1 VPAVKAI
8 FEPNEAGE
16 VLRAAIST
24 TMANDQDNVRL
35 IVAKYGP
42 AMGKSAYAE
51 AFKVVTDSTIPE
63 PTVLQAAIASVTGGS
78 PYNSLMKRLRTRL
91 TQIPTPGLGPTGEPA
106 LTMQVPDG
114 PTDGDPRGFN
124 RDQAPLVP
132 AELPEGIAPVVEA
145 TTVVTPSTNPV
156 PVATAPVTK
165 APVQVA
171 RAPQPQRPAR
181 AAPAKAKAPT
191 SVRTAA
197 PAPTKAPTRRNVQAP
212 RDPPPAPV
220 TAR

>member
-1 VPAVKAI
+1 
-8 FEPNEAGE
+8 
-16 VLRAAIST
+16 
-24 TMANDQDNVRL
+24 MDNDQDNVRS

-42 AMGKSAYAE
+42 AMAKSAYAE
-51 AFKVVTDSTIPE
+51 AFKVVTDAAIPE

-91 TQIPTPGLGPTGEPA
+91 TQIRTPGLGPTGEPE

-132 AELPEGIAPVVEA
+132 AELPEGIAPAVAATAREA
-145 TTVVTPSTNPV
+145 PAVNPI
-156 PVATAPVTK
+156 PVAQAPLVK

-181 AAPAKAKAPT
+181 TGPAKAKAPT
-191 SVRTAA
+191 STRSTAA
-197 PAPTKAPTRRNVQAP
+197 ASAKAPARRNVQAP